1 MKRDMDRAELRDR
14 VVTRHGACF
23 SDWVVAT
30 GLVVSATAAGCGR
43 QPDVIANP
51 EGVTSIREPAL
62 VVGPAAR
69 SAAAADDLP
78 RPTPAT
84 RPVMKRLLEDM
95 KDRAE
100 RIPLPEPTPEERAVA
115 GDDPQALSYETR
127 LRTLYLAGTPPRGY
141 LGFGGMPPQRAG
153 VPVRQPVEK
162 PDPVLS
168 LDYAFK
174 TRLFWIASRTNNCQY
189 CLGHQES
196 KLLAVGMT
204 DDDLAR
210 LDTEWTAFPVAEQA
224 AFTLARRITLAPGDV
239 SDADVEACLVHYAP
253 QQVLEMALSVAGN
266 NAINRWKEGIGVP
279 QAAGGGGSGWALTR
293 PDGVHSYLTATSERY
308 ALTPSQVAVI
318 DETPAPDG
326 LCATPQLPAPARAA
340 EVRSGLARA
349 RSRTPRLPLVPEEE
363 ARRLLADVA
372 PPGTVPAWMRLLA
385 WFPEAGPR
393 LARSLAVGGAPSEL
407 DPLDRALV
415 RWAVARRNR
424 AWYALDL
431 AERDL
436 RHAGLDETALADLA
450 GDQAQVTSA
459 RRALLV
465 VADALAASPVSC
477 TDGQFQAALT
487 ATSPATMTRVVHE
500 VAMESLFDRFTEAA
514 GLPIE

>member
-1 MKRDMDRAELRDR
+1 
-14 VVTRHGACF
+14 
-23 SDWVVAT
+23 
-30 GLVVSATAAGCGR
+30 
-43 QPDVIANP
+43 
-51 EGVTSIREPAL
+51 
-62 VVGPAAR
+62 
-69 SAAAADDLP
+69 
-78 RPTPAT
+78 
-84 RPVMKRLLEDM
+84 
-95 KDRAE
+95 
-100 RIPLPEPTPEERAVA
+100 
-115 GDDPQALSYETR
+115 
-127 LRTLYLAGTPPRGY
+127 
-141 LGFGGMPPQRAG
+141 
-153 VPVRQPVEK
+153 
-162 PDPVLS
+162 
-168 LDYAFK
+168 
-174 TRLFWIASRTNNCQY
+174 
-189 CLGHQES
+189 
-196 KLLAVGMT
+196 
-204 DDDLAR
+204 
-210 LDTEWTAFPVAEQA
+210 
-224 AFTLARRITLAPGDV
+224 
-239 SDADVEACLVHYAP
+239 
-253 QQVLEMALSVAGN
+253 MALSVAGN

-349 RSRTPRLPLVPEEE
+349 RSRMPRLPLVPEEE

-459 RRALLV
+459 RRALSV
-465 VADALAASPVSC
+465 VSDALAASPSWC

>member
-1 MKRDMDRAELRDR
+1 MPRHAA
-14 VVTRHGACF
+14 TRLIAYVMLAAC
-23 SDWVVAT
+23 S
-30 GLVVSATAAGCGR
+30 CGFGR
-43 QPDVIANP
+43 
-51 EGVTSIREPAL
+51 TSGSEA
-62 VVGPAAR
+62 
-69 SAAAADDLP
+69 STDDAP
-78 RPTPAT
+78 RPIPVT

-95 KDRAE
+95 KHRAE
-100 RIPLPEPTPEERAVA
+100 RIPLPEPTDEERQAA
-115 GDDPQALSYETR
+115 ADDPLALSYENR
-127 LRTLYLAGTPPRGY
+127 LRTLYLSGVPPRGY
-141 LGFGGMPPQRAG
+141 LGFGGMAPPRGG
-153 VPVRQPVEK
+153 VAARQPAER
-162 PDPVLS
+162 PDPALS

-204 DDDLAR
+204 DDALAR
-210 LDTEWTAFPVAEQA
+210 LDTDWTAFPPAEQA
-224 AFTLARRITLAPGDV
+224 AFALARRITLAPGDV
-239 SDADVEACLVHYAP
+239 SDADVEACLAHYEP
-253 QQVLEMALSVAGN
+253 RQVLEMVLSVAGN

-279 QAAGGGGSGWALTR
+279 QAPGGGGSGWALTR
-293 PDGVHSYLTATSERY
+293 PDGVHSYLTATSEHY
-308 ALTPSQVAVI
+308 ALTPSQVAVL
-318 DETPAPDG
+318 DATAAHDG
-326 LCATPQLPAPARAA
+326 LVHAPPLPAPASAADVRA
-340 EVRSGLARA
+340 GLARA
-349 RSRTPRLPLVPEEE
+349 RGRMPRLPLAPEEE
-363 ARRLLADVA
+363 ARRVLADVA
-372 PPGTVPAWMRLLA
+372 PPGAVPGWMRLLA

-450 GDQAQVTSA
+450 GDQAQVTPA

-477 TDGQFQAALT
+477 TDGQFQAARA
-487 ATSPATMTRVVHE
+487 ATSSATMTRVVHE